1 MKLLRAHPRL
11 FSLVAAAGW
20 IRLRLLRAVL
30 CAASAV
36 AVAQQGTP
44 VDTQNRELR
53 HARLYGVATSKTF
66 DNVNRNDA
74 RAALKVLFD
83 VLGQQRGF
91 VLDSKVDILDSVT
104 EIRERLESHSVELVL
119 MGITDYLA
127 LESSR
132 LVVPVLT
139 GSRSAQ
145 GGALYSYLLLVN
157 PSSGATT
164 IASLRG
170 KNILVSS
177 RSGHNTGMAWLDVLL
192 GKEQLGRAA
201 SFFASIKAPGKAQ
214 ACILPLFFGA
224 VDACVVDEINLN
236 LAKEMNPQLGQ
247 LRVLARSRPLI
258 ESVIAMPAEPFPY
271 QKELIDAILSLHEN
285 SRGRQL
291 LMVLKTD
298 RLVRIQPGDLEPA
311 RELWRDYGRLPG
323 SPPNRTAGSGGAAVE
338 SNQADRGK
346 ERN

>member
-1 MKLLRAHPRL
+1 MKLLRTLPRWL
-11 FSLVAAAGW
+11 PLVAAAGW
-20 IRLRLLRAVL
+20 IRLRLLAAVL
-30 CAASAV
+30 CAASAA
-36 AVAQQGTP
+36 AVAQPGTP

-91 VLDSKVDILDSVT
+91 VLDSKVDIVDSVT
-104 EIRERLESHSVELVL
+104 EIRERLESHSVELVML
-119 MGITDYLA
+119 GITDYLA

-139 GSRSAQ
+139 GSRSEQ

-177 RSGHNTGMAWLDVLL
+177 RSGQNTGMAWLDVLL

-201 SFFASIKAPGKAQ
+201 SFFASAKAPDKAQ

-271 QKELIDAILSLHEN
+271 QKELIDATLSLHEN

-298 RLVRIQPGDLEPA
+298 RLVRIQPGDLESA
-311 RELWRDYGRLPG
+311 RELWRDYYRLPG
-323 SPPNRTAGSGGAAVE
+323 SPPHRPAGFAPVAE
-338 SNQADRGK
+338 SKPADRGE

>member
-20 IRLRLLRAVL
+20 IRLRLLAAVL
-30 CAASAV
+30 CAASAL
-36 AVAQQGTP
+36 AVAQPGTP
-44 VDTQNRELR
+44 VNTPNRELR
-53 HARLYGVATSKTF
+53 HARLYAVASSKTVH
-66 DNVNRNDA
+66 NVNRNDA
-74 RAALKVLFD
+74 RAALKVWFD
-83 VLGQQRGF
+83 VVGQQRGF
-91 VLDSKVDILDSVT
+91 VLDSKVDIVDSVT

-157 PSSGATT
+157 PSFGATT

-201 SFFASIKAPGKAQ
+201 SFFASIKAPDKAQ

-258 ESVIAMPAEPFPY
+258 ESVIATPAAPFPY

-311 RELWRDYGRLPG
+311 RELWRD
-323 SPPNRTAGSGGAAVE
+323 
-338 SNQADRGK
+338 
-346 ERN
+346 

>member
-1 MKLLRAHPRL
+1 MKLLRTHPRL
-11 FSLVAAAGW
+11 FSLVAA
-20 IRLRLLRAVL
+20 VL
-30 CAASAV
+30 CAGSTAAE
-36 AVAQQGTP
+36 AQPGTP
-44 VDTQNRELR
+44 VDTQNSELR
-53 HARLYGVATSKTF
+53 HARLYAVASSKTF
-66 DNVNRNDA
+66 HNVNRNDA
-74 RAALKVLFD
+74 RAALKVWFD
-83 VLGQQRGF
+83 VVGQQRGF
-91 VLDSKVDILDSVT
+91 VLDSKVDIVDSVA
-104 EIRERLESHSVELVL
+104 EIRARLESRSVELVM
-119 MGITDYLA
+119 MGVTDYLE

-132 LVVPVLT
+132 LVVPLLT
-139 GSRSAQ
+139 DSRSAH

-170 KNILVSS
+170 KNPLVSS
-177 RSGHNTGMAWLDVLL
+177 RGGHNTALAWLDVLL

-201 SFFASIKAPGKAQ
+201 LFFASVKASDKAQ

-236 LAKEMNPQLGQ
+236 LTKEMNPQLGQ

-258 ESVIAMPAEPFPY
+258 ESVIAMPAEPHPY

-298 RLVRIQPGDLEPA
+298 RLVRIQPGELEPA
-311 RELWRDYGRLPG
+311 RELWRDYERLPG